1 MLAATFSLCLVSQF
15 QILTRNRSAAQSL
28 AKKRQRRLDC
38 ADGSRGSLNR
48 ALTWSKECSILDYI
62 SGVSFLH
69 DEPPLDTPLARARA
83 LLNVR
88 VWLSATQQWRRESGV
103 HSRMNSLFT
112 RSPTARSASFAFLL
126 ARDETGMTKSC
137 HAKSA

>member
-1 MLAATFSLCLVSQF
+1 MLAANVLVVSGLA
-15 QILTRNRSAAQSL
+15 IPNIGEKSICGAISYKKAPAPYGLRGRTEGIPEPRSDLEQGVFDP
-28 AKKRQRRLDC
+28 RP
-38 ADGSRGSLNR
+38 LNK
-48 ALTWSKECSILDYI
+48 WM
-62 SGVSFLH
+62 
-69 DEPPLDTPLARARA
+69 
-83 LLNVR
+83 
-88 VWLSATQQWRRESGV
+88 RESGV

>member
-1 MLAATFSLCLVSQF
+1 M
-15 QILTRNRSAAQSL
+15 
-28 AKKRQRRLDC
+28 
-38 ADGSRGSLNR
+38 
-48 ALTWSKECSILDYI
+48 
-62 SGVSFLH
+62 
-69 DEPPLDTPLARARA
+69 
-83 LLNVR
+83 
-88 VWLSATQQWRRESGV
+88 RESGV